1 MMGLTNLGIF
11 HTAVG
16 LVAVLCGFIA
26 LIRDKEI
33 SPNNRLASIT
43 TEPFR
48 ASEHYV
54 GWSEKRDKWAPSGFA
69 R

>member
-1 MMGLTNLGIF
+1 MRTRSHIAYAGKNML
-11 HTAVG
+11 AVG
-16 LVAVLCGFIA
+16 
-26 LIRDKEI
+26 
-33 SPNNRLASIT
+33 LASIT

-54 GWSEKRDKWAPSGFA
+54 GWSEKRDKWAPSGFV